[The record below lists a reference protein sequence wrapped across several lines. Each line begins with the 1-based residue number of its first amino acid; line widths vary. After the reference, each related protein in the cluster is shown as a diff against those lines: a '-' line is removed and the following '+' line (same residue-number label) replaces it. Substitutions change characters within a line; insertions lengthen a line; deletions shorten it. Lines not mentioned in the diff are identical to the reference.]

1 MGNGIMLKCCE
12 NISKDNQGAFILV
25 DNNEKSDNKDNNIDY
40 EEKKNNINEDNN
52 IQSQDN
58 DNSKLK
64 STQSNE
70 NETIH
75 TNKKFMTEFPKFP
88 SKKKNVFFET
98 KNKLKEINESLIEKI
113 KVFDFLKDKDKK
125 KIKFKE
131 SQSSTDFDNKENKKN
146 KNEKTILI
154 YGSKESGKTS
164 FVMKYLENKFDNSYI
179 PSLNDERTIKKCI
192 LNNGKIFN
200 LEFIVSNNI
209 NELKDADCY
218 FIFYDISNENSFEFA
233 KKIINEIV
241 NINDGKIFL
250 IGNKKDLKNVINE
263 KDIND
268 ICNKYK
274 CENFLISVKDNIGIS
289 NMMQKF
295 GEIFDYNV

>member
-1 MGNGIMLKCCE
+1 MLKCCE
-12 NISKDNQGAFILV
+12 NISKDNQGVFILV
-25 DNNEKSDNKDNNIDY
+25 DNNEKSNNKDNNIDY

-98 KNKLKEINESLIEKI
+98 KNKLKEINESLIEKNKI
-113 KVFDFLKDKDKK
+113 IEILQEKEKK

-131 SQSSTDFDNKENKKN
+131 SHSSTDLENKENKKN

-154 YGSKESGKTS
+154 YCSKESGKTS

>member
-12 NISKDNQGAFILV
+12 NISKDNQGVFILV
-25 DNNEKSDNKDNNIDY
+25 DNNEKSNNKDNNIDY

-113 KVFDFLKDKDKK
+113 KVFDFLQDKDKK

-154 YGSKESGKTS
+154 YGSKKTGK
-164 FVMKYLENKFDNSYI
+164 N
-179 PSLNDERTIKKCI
+179 
-192 LNNGKIFN
+192 
-200 LEFIVSNNI
+200 
-209 NELKDADCY
+209 Y
-218 FIFYDISNENSFEFA
+218 FIMIY
-233 KKIINEIV
+233 
-241 NINDGKIFL
+241 L
-250 IGNKKDLKNVINE
+250 
-263 KDIND
+263 
-268 ICNKYK
+268 
-274 CENFLISVKDNIGIS
+274 
-289 NMMQKF
+289 
-295 GEIFDYNV
+295 